1 VNAPDPGRGLRS
13 AGRYL
18 LVGVLTAAP
27 LVITWL
33 IVDFLF
39 RQLSSVGRPIVNM
52 VAGALNPGNPAAARA
67 MANETVVSILATL
80 AVLALLWLLGWT
92 ASRMIGQRL
101 IGLMEWMIGRIPFV
115 QTIYNATKRFL
126 TVAGTQQGGAQRV
139 VLIDFP
145 SPEMKAVGLVT
156 RLLHDKETG
165 AELAAVYVPT
175 SPNPTS
181 GYIEIV
187 PVEQLT
193 WTDWTFDE
201 AMAFIVTGGSNSPDK
216 VNYTT
221 RGRPPE
227 TPVMPPPAQRRRL

>member
-1 VNAPDPGRGLRS
+1 MTTPQPRQGLRS

-39 RQLSSVGRPIVNM
+39 RQLSSFGRPLVRA
-52 VAGALNPGNPAAARA
+52 VANALNPGNPAAARA
-67 MANETVVSILATL
+67 MANETVISIVAAI
-80 AVLALLWLLGWT
+80 AVLALLWLLGWM
-92 ASRMIGQRL
+92 ASRMVGQRL
-101 IGLMEWMIGRIPFV
+101 IGLMEWLIGRIPFV
-115 QTIYNATKRFL
+115 EKIYSATKRFL
-126 TVAGTQQGGAQRV
+126 NVAGTQQGGSQRV

-156 RLLHDKETG
+156 RVLTDTTTG
-165 AELAAVYVPT
+165 DELAVVYVPT

-187 PVEQLT
+187 PMAALT
-193 WTDWTFDE
+193 WTNWTFDE
-201 AMAFIVTGGSNSPDK
+201 AMAFIVTGGSNAPDT
-216 VNYTT
+216 VNYSL
-221 RGRPPE
+221 RGRP
-227 TPVMPPPAQRRRL
+227 TGRPPG

>member
-1 VNAPDPGRGLRS
+1 MSAPDPRRGLRS

-27 LVITWL
+27 LTITWL

-39 RQLSSVGRPIVNM
+39 RQLSALGRPLVR
-52 VAGALNPGNPAAARA
+52 ALAFALNPDNPAAARA
-67 MANETVVSILATL
+67 MANETVVSIVAAV

-92 ASRMIGQRL
+92 ASRMVGQRL
-101 IGLMEWMIGRIPFV
+101 IGVMEWMISRIPFV
-115 QTIYNATKRFL
+115 EKIYSATKRFL
-126 TVAGTQQGGAQRV
+126 NVAGTQQGGGQRV

-156 RLLHDKETG
+156 RVLKDSATG
-165 AELAAVYVPT
+165 EELAVVYVPT
-175 SPNPTS
+175 APNPTS

-187 PVEQLT
+187 PMDALT

-201 AMAFIVTGGSNSPDK
+201 AMAFIVTGGSNAPDT
-216 VNYTT
+216 VNYSL
-221 RGRPPE
+221 RGRPRQ
-227 TPVMPPPAQRRRL
+227 PPGT